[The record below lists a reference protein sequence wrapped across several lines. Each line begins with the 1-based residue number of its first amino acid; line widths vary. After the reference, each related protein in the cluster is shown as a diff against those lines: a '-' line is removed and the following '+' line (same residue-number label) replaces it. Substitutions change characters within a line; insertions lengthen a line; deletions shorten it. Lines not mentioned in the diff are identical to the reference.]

1 MVVSSLRLYPISN
14 LFEPVPQCDHR
25 FWLVWNRKAANEIL
39 EKKRGLCDNRA
50 FIGGNNTVPYRTLAC
65 LPLIVDR
72 FHNLWNGFH
81 NCISHLIGQKFS
93 RRLKC
98 LLAVARGTI
107 FAGEAGRYGQAKPG
121 RYLPF
126 ARAQAHKTGSV
137 PGILR
142 EKNHNKFLRNSFFLE
157 IVIEGHFFRQQRL
170 YNHQKPPHGL
180 GQSMLYVYSF
190 KMGLWVWCPFLG
202 RYVMKFFLAL
212 VPLKR
217 SVNNFNPKI

>member
-1 MVVSSLRLYPISN
+1 MSYIHL
-14 LFEPVPQCDHR
+14 LFKFR
-25 FWLVWNRKAANEIL
+25 RKKKVIGTYVNEIL
-39 EKKRGLCDNRA
+39 AYTCGCARHARDE
-50 FIGGNNTVPYRTLAC
+50 GNLAARMPSRKAS
-65 LPLIVDR
+65 LP
-72 FHNLWNGFH
+72 
-81 NCISHLIGQKFS
+81 S
-93 RRLKC
+93 
-98 LLAVARGTI
+98 AARGTI

-126 ARAQAHKTGSV
+126 ARAQAHKTGLV

-190 KMGLWVWCPFLG
+190 KMGL
-202 RYVMKFFLAL
+202 
-212 VPLKR
+212 
-217 SVNNFNPKI
+217 